1 MFDVDKFEEM
11 CKLKTEDLI
20 SKTEVLEESSYA
32 LLVLKYA
39 LKLKTEELDKS
50 KTGYYLNQTM
60 DLLQ

>member
-20 SKTEVLEESSYA
+20 SKTEVLKESSYA
-32 LLVLKYA
+32 LLVSNDA

-50 KTGYYLNQTM
+50 KQVIIRIKP
-60 DLLQ
+60 

>member
-20 SKTEVLEESSYA
+20 SKTDVLKESSYA
-32 LLVLKYA
+32 LLVSNDA

-50 KTGYYLNQTM
+50 KQVIIRIKP
-60 DLLQ
+60 

>member
-20 SKTEVLEESSYA
+20 SKTEVLKESIYA
-32 LLVLKYA
+32 LLVSNDA

-50 KTGYYLNQTM
+50 KQVIIRIKS
-60 DLLQ
+60 

>member
-20 SKTEVLEESSYA
+20 SKTEVLKESRYA
-32 LLVLKYA
+32 LLVSNDA

-50 KTGYYLNQTM
+50 KQVIIRIKP
-60 DLLQ
+60 

>member
-1 MFDVDKFEEM
+1 MFDVDKFGET

-20 SKTEVLEESSYA
+20 SKTEVLKESSYA

-50 KTGYYLNQTM
+50 KQVII
-60 DLLQ
+60 

>member
-20 SKTEVLEESSYA
+20 SKTEVLKESSYA
-32 LLVLKYA
+32 LLVSNDA

-50 KTGYYLNQTM
+50 KQVIIRIKS
-60 DLLQ
+60 

>member
-20 SKTEVLEESSYA
+20 SKTEVLKESRYA
-32 LLVLKYA
+32 LLVSNDA

-50 KTGYYLNQTM
+50 KQVIIRIKS
-60 DLLQ
+60 